1 MKRIRGFA
9 AAAAVALA
17 GAASGASA
25 DVVTDWN
32 QTYLEA
38 VRVNGGPPCPASR
51 WCTHLY
57 VAMFDA
63 ANSVYGDY
71 EPIVTKVNVTQPTSA
86 RAAIAAAAYTMLKHA
101 YPSQQALF
109 DQSYQNTLANIPAG
123 LQRARG
129 IKLGRDVANAVI
141 AARSNDGS
149 DNFTPYV
156 EQEGPGR
163 YQLTERDIFD
173 SPATP
178 NWGGVKPW
186 VMTKGHQF
194 RPAGPGRFRT
204 MARLLSSQ
212 LYADQLN
219 EVKELGARN
228 SATRTQDQTDI
239 AWFWANDVDGTS
251 KPPGQLLQITESVAN
266 DNNLDF
272 YKKSRLFALVSVG
285 MGDACIAAWDAKY
298 RTWCDLWRPITAI
311 HEADT
316 DNNPLTDADPTWEP
330 LAPWTPPFPAYIS
343 GHATFGATHA
353 AVMRNYFRTDEM
365 NMAIYTD
372 DPHYTG
378 PEPRNYTSFTQI
390 ARENGRSRI
399 YLGVHYQF
407 DADQGYATGTAVGN
421 LVSAK
426 VALPICSADF
436 DKNGVVNSA
445 DLSGFT
451 DAFFADDIK
460 CDFDKSGVL
469 QQNDLFDFMDAY
481 TNGCN

>member
-9 AAAAVALA
+9 AAAAVACM
-17 GAASGASA
+17 GVASSVSA

-32 QTYLEA
+32 QTYLQA

-71 EPIVTKVNVTQPTSA
+71 EPVVTKIPVTQPTSA
-86 RAAIAAAAYTMLKHA
+86 RAAIASAAYTILKHS
-101 YPSQQALF
+101 YPDQQALF

-141 AARSNDGS
+141 AARANDGS
-149 DNFTPYV
+149 ANNTPYPF
-156 EQEGPGR
+156 QTGAGR
-163 YQLTERDIFD
+163 WYIDNPEVFGA
-173 SPATP
+173 PATP
-178 NWGGVKPW
+178 NWGLVKPW
-186 VMTKGHQF
+186 VMTKGSQF

-204 MARLLSSQ
+204 MTRLLQSQ
-212 LYADQLN
+212 LYADQFN
-219 EVKELGARN
+219 EVKELGERN

-251 KPPGQLLQITESVAN
+251 KPPGQLLQITETVAN

-272 YKKSRLFALVSVG
+272 YKKSRLFALVALA
-285 MGDACIAAWDAKY
+285 MGDSCIAAWDAKY
-298 RTWCDLWRPITAI
+298 LTWCDLWRPRAAI
-311 HEADT
+311 RAADT
-316 DNNPLTDADPTWEP
+316 DGNPNTTLDANWEP

-353 AVMRNYFRTDEM
+353 AIMRNYFRTDEM

-378 PEPRNYTSFTQI
+378 PSPRNYTSFTQI

-421 LVSAK
+421 LVFAK
-426 VALPICSADF
+426 AARPICSADF
-436 DKNGVVNSA
+436 DKNGNVDSA

-451 DAFFADDIK
+451 DAYFAGDIQ